1 MSVKIKFGGF
11 GGWNE
16 PFGGVVG
23 GKQLIIR
30 SGVVVDSIRIG
41 TDSAGGGG
49 GSEVVN
55 AALPLDGIITLYT
68 VSNSK
73 TTKNNGYI
81 FCSLRSVL
89 MSSKIAPLWA
99 S

>member
-68 VSNSK
+68 VSNFNS
-73 TTKNNGYI
+73 
-81 FCSLRSVL
+81 F
-89 MSSKIAPLWA
+89 
-99 S
+99 